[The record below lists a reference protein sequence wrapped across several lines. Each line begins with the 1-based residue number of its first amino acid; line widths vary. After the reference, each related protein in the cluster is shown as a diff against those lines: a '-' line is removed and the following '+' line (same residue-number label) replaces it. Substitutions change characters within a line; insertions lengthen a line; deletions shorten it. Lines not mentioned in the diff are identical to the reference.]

1 MLRKLFTKFD
11 RECIKNECYKVCTIG
26 DCYVAIGFNDAKK
39 RNPIKEAIN
48 LVNFGLEMVKII
60 EKVRDLINYD
70 DLNMR
75 IGIHTGVVIGG
86 IIGTEVV
93 RYDIYGADNMIA
105 NDMES
110 NGMV

>member
-1 MLRKLFTKFD
+1 
-11 RECIKNECYKVCTIG
+11 
-26 DCYVAIGFNDAKK
+26 
-39 RNPIKEAIN
+39 
-48 LVNFGLEMVKII
+48 MVKII
-60 EKVRDLINYD
+60 EDVREKIGYY

-110 NGMV
+110 NGKVFNYYLLWF

>member
-1 MLRKLFTKFD
+1 M
-11 RECIKNECYKVCTIG
+11 
-26 DCYVAIGFNDAKK
+26 
-39 RNPIKEAIN
+39 N
-48 LVNFGLEMVKII
+48 LVNFGLEMIKII
-60 EKVRDLINYD
+60 EKVRTDINYQ

-75 IGIHTGVVIGG
+75 IGIHTGVLIGG

-110 NGMV
+110 NGKVNFFKKIFIILIE

>member
-1 MLRKLFTKFD
+1 
-11 RECIKNECYKVCTIG
+11 
-26 DCYVAIGFNDAKK
+26 
-39 RNPIKEAIN
+39 
-48 LVNFGLEMVKII
+48 MVKII
-60 EKVRDLINYD
+60 ETVREKIKYD

-110 NGMV
+110 NGKVLFFRIIYYF

>member
-1 MLRKLFTKFD
+1 
-11 RECIKNECYKVCTIG
+11 
-26 DCYVAIGFNDAKK
+26 
-39 RNPIKEAIN
+39 
-48 LVNFGLEMVKII
+48 MVKII
-60 EKVRDLINYD
+60 EIVRKKIGYNE
-70 DLNMR
+70 LNMR

-110 NGMV
+110 NGRVFIY